1 MTQEAFKNSMEYWEN
16 NYSIIGDFDFL
27 EKQTLGIKNRYCRFC
42 GKSYPSAKFKDVAHA
57 IPESLGNKFI
67 ISNYECDS
75 CNHYFGEHLEDH
87 LNKYMLPYRM
97 ASQIFGKKN
106 KIEYRTDEM
115 NKITVTPGNW
125 KAFTNENDITFKIVD
140 DHTIEFNFIRQT
152 YKPILVYKALVKIG
166 LTLVPESE
174 LINLEKTIF
183 WLKAET
189 PAPEDGIG
197 KYVMMRFFPGP
208 NSFPFSKITLF
219 KRKNDILEVPMYQM
233 FIAIKNYYFQIA
245 IPCYEK
251 DKQLQNKNI
260 RFIAF
265 PTPLDFNN
273 DIKTGSGIIDL
284 SSWEAKKNENVP
296 IQMHYEKS
304 EVREDTGGDGA

>member
-1 MTQEAFKNSMEYWEN
+1 MTQEALKNSMEYLEN
-16 NYSIIGDFDFL
+16 NYSIIGDFNL
-27 EKQTLGIKNRYCRFC
+27 IEKQTLGIKNRYCRFC
-42 GKSYPSAKFKDVAHA
+42 GKSYPSINFNDVAHA

-87 LNKYMLPYRM
+87 LNKYMLPYRI

-106 KIEYRTDEM
+106 KIGYQTDETNRM
-115 NKITVTPGNW
+115 TVTPGNW
-125 KAFTNENDITFKIVD
+125 KVYLDENDITFKRMD
-140 DHTIEFNFIRQT
+140 EHTIDFNFIRQT

-183 WLKAET
+183 WLKLEK
-189 PAPEDGIG
+189 PAPEDGMG
-197 KYVMMRFFPGP
+197 KYVITRFFSGL
-208 NSFPFSKITLF
+208 NIFSFTQIKLF

-233 FIAIKNYYFQIA
+233 FIAIRNYYFQIV

-260 RFIAF
+260 IFVSF
-265 PTPLDFNN
+265 PTSLDFDN
-273 DIKTGSGIIDL
+273 DIKTGNGIIDL
-284 SSWEAKKNENVP
+284 SSWESKKNENVP

-304 EVREDTGGDGA
+304 EFKEWS